1 MARPSL
7 YETRIKPHL
16 EEIRK
21 LMGEGV
27 SKKQIAKRYGIS
39 ESTFYKYQREIE
51 EVKTIAASGREPAV
65 LELEESAFKSAMGH
79 CVTVTKGMKCVI
91 KDYDENGKLKSV
103 RETVVPYEETIYT
116 PPNAAVLCFL
126 LKNWSDYSNDPAA
139 AKLRAEEFNLKKKIA
154 QANNFDLEV

>member
-39 ESTFYKYQREIE
+39 ESTLYKYQREIE
-51 EVKTIAASGREPAV
+51 EVKTVVSQGREIAV
-65 LELEESAFKSAMGH
+65 EQLEDSAFKSAMGH
-79 CVTVTKGMKCVI
+79 CVTVTKGMKCTI
-91 KDYDENGKLKSV
+91 KEYNEDGKLKSV
-103 RETVVPYEETIYT
+103 RETVVPYEETVYT

-139 AKLRAEEFNLKKKIA
+139 AKLRAEEFKLKEKIA
-154 QANNFDLEV
+154 KANNFDLEV